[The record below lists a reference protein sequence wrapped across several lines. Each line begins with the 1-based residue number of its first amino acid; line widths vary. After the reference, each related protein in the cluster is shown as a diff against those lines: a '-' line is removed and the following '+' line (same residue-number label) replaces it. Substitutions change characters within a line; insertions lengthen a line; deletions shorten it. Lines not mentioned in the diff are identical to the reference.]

1 MKNKLFFPILSLLF
15 CFLVSACTPK
25 EKGIRKGN
33 YRITDQGIV
42 FDEPQ
47 RVEGQKS
54 VLQLAVDPIENVRI
68 GFIGLGMRGPDAVDR
83 MTHIDGVTVV
93 ALCDI
98 EPDRVEKVQTDI
110 IEAKGLP
117 RAAAY
122 AGSREAW
129 KELCERD
136 DIDLV
141 YICTDWKTHVPMAV
155 YAMQHG
161 KHVAV
166 EVPAATSLEECWQL
180 VDVAEQTQRHCMMLE
195 NCCYDFFEL
204 TALNM
209 AQQGLFGELIHGEGA
224 YIHNL
229 EPYWHEYYD
238 NWRLE
243 FNQDHSGDVY
253 PTHGL
258 GPLCQAFDIHRGDR
272 MKSLVSM
279 STPSYNG
286 KKIAKE
292 MMDTEEFANGD
303 MTTTMI
309 QTEKG
314 KTLLIEHDVYTYRPY
329 NRLFQLTGTE
339 GFANKYP
346 VSGFTVQE
354 DKLPEG
360 FLPEGHKPLNPHDF
374 VPADVRDSMMKE
386 YLHPIAKEIEA
397 KAKEVGGH
405 GGMDFIMDYRL
416 IYCLHNGLPLD
427 EDVYDAAEW
436 SCLGEL
442 TAASIAEGGM
452 PVVMPDFTRGDW
464 DKVKGFHHAV
474 K

>member
-1 MKNKLFFPILSLLF
+1 MKNKLLHLILGLALLAMAT
-15 CFLVSACTPK
+15 ACNEKK
-25 EKGIRKGN
+25 ETEVRKGN
-33 YRITDQGIV
+33 YRIVDNAIV

-47 RVEGQKS
+47 RIEGQKS
-54 VLQLAVDPIENVRI
+54 VLQFTVDPIENVRI
-68 GFIGLGMRGPDAVDR
+68 GFIGLGMRGYDAVDR
-83 MTHIDGVTVV
+83 ITYIDGVTVV

-98 EPDRVEKVQTDI
+98 EPDRVEAVQTNI
-110 IEAKGLP
+110 LEGRGLP
-117 RAAAY
+117 RAEAY
-122 AGSREAW
+122 TGREAW

-141 YICTDWKTHVPMAV
+141 YICTK
-155 YAMQHG
+155 G

-166 EVPAATSLEECWQL
+166 EVPAATSIEECWQL

-209 AQQGLFGELIHGEGA
+209 AQQGMFGELIHGEGA

-229 EPYWHEYYD
+229 EPYWHEYYE
-238 NWRLE
+238 NWRLD
-243 FNQDHSGDVY
+243 FNQSHSGDVY

-258 GPLCQAFDIHRGDR
+258 GPLCQAFNIHRGDR
-272 MKSLVSM
+272 MKTLVSM
-279 STPSYNG
+279 STPSYKG
-286 KKIAKE
+286 KKVAQE
-292 MMDTEEFANGD
+292 MMGTEEFANGD

-329 NRLFQLTGTE
+329 NRLYQLTGTE

-346 VSGFTVQE
+346 SEGFTVLE
-354 DKLPEG
+354 DKLPAG
-360 FLPEGHKPLNPHDF
+360 FLAEGQHLNPHGF
-374 VPADVRDSMMKE
+374 VPAEVRDKILKD
-386 YLHPIAKEIEA
+386 YLHPIAVEIEE

-405 GGMDFIMDYRL
+405 GGMDFVMDYRL

-427 EDVYDAAEW
+427 QDVYDAAEW

-442 TAASIAEGGM
+442 TAASIANGGM
-452 PVVMPDFTRGDW
+452 PVQMPDFTRGDW
-464 DKVKGFHHAV
+464 DKVQGYKHAE
-474 K
+474 